1 MNNEEKP
8 MTSRRERRLAQAAR
22 ADERLGLTPA
32 QSRAEE
38 EARASAEARGD
49 GGPDVLEGSAAP
61 SREAAALQGAPAVR
75 SGKSAARDGG
85 PAVSTE
91 TGRIRARRAL
101 DVPPDSV
108 RAERTSQVRARDR
121 EAHRVLREL
130 AEKEHA
136 AQFPSRRSLRQQTQA
151 PGGEWEVQEQ
161 ELAPEAG
168 VPPLPQRAPASGDIP
183 AQALPVVP
191 AAPPQE
197 GPGPLPGEAP
207 PSSAPGNGVQ
217 APGRPAPVR
226 RAPVRQAP
234 DGSPVLGPETG
245 SFSRLSH
252 EQIAA
257 AREALKGQAKNQ
269 AVPGAGPRG
278 EGDAVDPEV
287 LKQQVAVAEREAI
300 LSRRAQA
307 RQRLAEETKRDAEA
321 TRKAGPAPT
330 SANNLAM
337 VTPLEFM
344 KVPGLPHPVMK
355 PPTTTHVPVVTDRTP
370 EQRGRGRTAASEA
383 APIAAASAHG
393 LEPLRPQTSRVN
405 RERLFFLSIGALG
418 IVALVVAV
426 LIVLLGR

>member
-1 MNNEEKP
+1 MNKEEKP
-8 MTSRRERRLAQAAR
+8 MTSRRERRLAQATRGEERPAR
-22 ADERLGLTPA
+22 LTPA
-32 QSRAEE
+32 QARAED
-38 EARASAEARGD
+38 EARA
-49 GGPDVLEGSAAP
+49 
-61 SREAAALQGAPAVR
+61 EAAAQGEAGQGV
-75 SGKSAARDGG
+75 SGEGLGVRDGEAAAPG
-85 PAVSTE
+85 VQAAENTE

-101 DVPPDSV
+101 DVPPDAV
-108 RAERTSQVRARDR
+108 RAERSSQVRARDR
-121 EAHRVLREL
+121 EAHRVMREL
-130 AEKEHA
+130 AEKEQA
-136 AQFPSRRSLRQQTQA
+136 AQFPSRRSLRQQT
-151 PGGEWEVQEQ
+151 PESETEGE
-161 ELAPEAG
+161 APEQSSAPQGG
-168 VPPLPQRAPASGDIP
+168 VPPVPQRPPASGDIP

-191 AAPPQE
+191 PAPLQ
-197 GPGPLPGEAP
+197 EAP
-207 PSSAPGNGVQ
+207 SPRLAEATPSSAPSNGAQ
-217 APGRPAPVR
+217 ALGRPVPIR

-257 AREALKGQAKNQ
+257 AREALKGQGKHQPAT
-269 AVPGAGPRG
+269 GERG
-278 EGDAVDPEV
+278 EGDAVDPEA

-370 EQRGRGRTAASEA
+370 AQRGRGRAAASEA
-383 APIAAASAHG
+383 APVAAASAHG
-393 LEPLRPQTSRVN
+393 LDPLGPQTSRAD
-405 RERLFFLSIGALG
+405 RERVLFLSIGALG
-418 IVALVVAV
+418 IVALIVAV